1 MPATPSSLLA
11 RLTRRLGHRDQF
23 DPRPEPALVAHLG
36 TVPDPRDRRGL
47 RHRLASLL
55 SVAVCAVLA
64 GARSLAAIG
73 EWAADAPTEVLSALG
88 VRADPLT
95 GVVRPPNV
103 STVRRVLVG
112 IDGDALDAA
121 LGAWLA
127 GLSPMPAPPQVEPPT
142 PRGSWPAIAVDG
154 KALRGSG
161 QRTAAAVHLLA
172 AMRHDT
178 TAVLG
183 QVAVEGKSNE
193 ITAFQPLLDQLDL
206 TRTVVT
212 ADALHSQRSHAEFLV
227 TAKQAAYLL
236 IIKRNQPQLYQQLQ
250 TLPWGAVPV
259 GDYTRNRGHGRD
271 EIRRLRVLTT
281 PGLLFPHAVQALR
294 ITRRTRPIGSR
305 RWRTVTVYAV
315 TNLSAY
321 QASPAHLADYL
332 RGHWRIEALH
342 HIRDV
347 TYGED
352 ACQVRTGTA
361 PRAMSGLRNLA
372 IGILRHHGVTNI
384 AKALRHNARDA
395 HRPLTLL
402 GITTP

>member
-1 MPATPSSLLA
+1 M
-11 RLTRRLGHRDQF
+11 GHRDQ
-23 DPRPEPALVAHLG
+23 PTPADAGLVAHLA
-36 TVPDPRDRRGL
+36 TVPDPRDRRGV

-64 GARSLAAIG
+64 GARSLTAIG
-73 EWAADAPTEVLSALG
+73 EWAADAPADVLTALG

-95 GVVRPPNV
+95 GIMRAPDE

-112 IDGDALDAA
+112 IDGDALDGAV
-121 LGAWLA
+121 GAWLA
-127 GLSPMPAPPQVEPPT
+127 GLSPMSAPPAIEPPT
-142 PRGSWPAIAVDG
+142 PRGPWPAIAVDG
-154 KALRGSG
+154 KTPRGSSNQTTG
-161 QRTAAAVHLLA
+161 PIHLLA
-172 AMRHDT
+172 AMHHTT

-183 QVAVEGKSNE
+183 QVAVDAKRNE
-193 ITAFQPLLDQLDL
+193 ITAFRPLLQPLEL
-206 TRTVVT
+206 TRTVIT
-212 ADALHSQRSHAEFLV
+212 ADALHTQREHAEFLV
-227 TAKQAAYLL
+227 ANRAAYLV
-236 IIKRNQPQLYQQLQ
+236 IVKRNQPQLYRQLKA
-250 TLPWGAVPV
+250 LPWRAVPV
-259 GDYTRNRGHGRD
+259 GDHTRNRGHGRD
-271 EIRRLRVLTT
+271 EIRRLQVLTT
-281 PGLLFPHAVQALR
+281 PGLQFPHAVQALK
-294 ITRRTRPIGSR
+294 ITRRTKPIGSR

-352 ACQVRTGTA
+352 ASQVRTGTG
-361 PRAMSGLRNLA
+361 PRAMASLRNLA
-372 IGILRHHGVTNI
+372 IGILRHYGVTNT

-395 HRPLTLL
+395 HRPLAFL